1 MTLRSTIW
9 LFDTVTPTPR
19 SIVWLLAATA
29 PMAVATTLGA
39 QQTWNDERTH
49 ALVEHATE
57 RRANQL
63 ADTALVDYKA
73 TAHGYVTFLAQFGE
87 GFPEPPKI
95 VKADELG
102 LEVYWRAP
110 DLSKQR
116 IMGRRDTL
124 LLPTDINYHRDHL
137 GIVQNNFRNIIRIGE
152 GDEVQ
157 DVPHPL
163 SPSGLD
169 VYDFAIHDSLQ
180 IRLGSR
186 VLDVYEVRVRPKDD
200 RQPRTVGS
208 VYIDRESG
216 EVVRM
221 TFSFT
226 RAALIDKDLEDVSVV
241 LENGLIDGRFWL
253 PRRQEIEIRR
263 TGSWLDY
270 PARGIIRGRW
280 EICCY
285 EINKGI
291 PPSYFAGPEIVMAP
305 TAERAQNP
313 FPFTGHVLDSLP
325 PDVRAVTDE
334 DVKKVQEEARALVR
348 AQALARSRSFALSA
362 RHISDLARFN
372 RVEGLALGTGIL
384 QRLGGG
390 FAVAAAGRYGFSD
403 DELKGRAALEYR
415 TGMGSSLVLAAQREY
430 HDVSD
435 EQETSLVRNTI
446 AAQEFG
452 SDYTDTY
459 DARGISLSGSL
470 APFGWRPSFELAYE
484 EHAPLFVRAKPASG
498 AFEPTIPAEE
508 LREERVGVAL
518 DRGTSLTY
526 GGFELASH
534 VAVSGIRRVGQ
545 GAHAEAVR
553 PTIVLDLQRPF
564 GTNRLISHTF
574 AAGALS
580 GDSVA
585 VQHLVYLGGPTSGPG
600 YDFHEFVGRG
610 GVSQRLEYR
619 FLTPFVPIP
628 LGRFGRAPGSI
639 TLAPFATVV
648 WIDRSA
654 AFKEARQ
661 GWYPSLGLG
670 ALTVFDVLRLDVA
683 RGLRG
688 GRWTFSLDIGRDFW
702 SVL

>member
-1 MTLRSTIW
+1 MKSGAIIA
-9 LFDTVTPTPR
+9 F
-19 SIVWLLAATA
+19 LAI
-29 PMAVATTLGA
+29 AVAPSVLHA
-39 QQTWNDERTH
+39 QQTWNDDRTL
-49 ALVEHATE
+49 ALVRHAAE
-57 RRANQL
+57 RRASQL

-152 GDEVQ
+152 GDEVR

-163 SPSGLD
+163 SPAGLEA
-169 VYDFAIHDSLQ
+169 YDFAIRDSLQ
-180 IRLGSR
+180 IRLGPR
-186 VLDVYEVRVRPKDD
+186 VLDVYEVRLRPKDD
-200 RQPRTVGS
+200 RQPRAVGA
-208 VYIDRESG
+208 VYIDRETG

-221 TFSFT
+221 AFSFT

-241 LENGLIDGRFWL
+241 LENALIEGRFWL

-285 EINKGI
+285 EVNAGI
-291 PPSYFAGPEIVMAP
+291 PVSLFTGPEIVMAP
-305 TAERAQNP
+305 AADRAQRP
-313 FPFTGHVLDSLP
+313 FPFVGRVLDSLP

-334 DVKKVQEEARALVR
+334 DVRKVQEEARALVR
-348 AQALARSRSFALSA
+348 EQALARSRSLALSA

-372 RVEGLALGTGIL
+372 RVEGLALGSGLL
-384 QRLGGG
+384 QRVGAG
-390 FAVAAAGRYGFSD
+390 FAVAASGRYGFSD
-403 DELKGRAALEYR
+403 KQLKGRAALEYR
-415 TGMGSSLVLAAQREY
+415 TGAGSSLVLSGERDY
-430 HDVSD
+430 RDVSE

-459 DARGISLSGSL
+459 DVRALTLAASL
-470 APFGWRPSFELAYE
+470 ARFGWRPSLALAYE
-484 EHAPLFVRAKPASG
+484 WQVPVAVHASPANG
-498 AFEPTIPAEE
+498 RFEPTIPAQVLHET
-508 LREERVGVAL
+508 RVGLAL
-518 DRGTSLTY
+518 DRSTSLSF
-526 GGFELASH
+526 GGLEL
-534 VAVSGIRRVGQ
+534 
-545 GAHAEAVR
+545 GAHLGINAIHRESWAPQLRGEFVR
-553 PTIVLDLQRPF
+553 PSASVDVQKPF
-564 GTNRLISHTF
+564 GTSRLLLHTI
-574 AAGALS
+574 AAGIFS
-580 GDSVA
+580 NDTIPP
-585 VQHLVYLGGPTSGPG
+585 QHLVYLGGPTSGPG
-600 YDFHEFVGRG
+600 YEFHEFVGRG
-610 GVSQRLEYR
+610 GLSQRVEFR
-619 FLTPFVPIP
+619 FLAPFVPIP
-628 LGRFGRAPGSI
+628 LGRFGRAPGTI
-639 TLAPFATVV
+639 TLAPFATAV

-654 AFKEARQ
+654 SFRPARQ
-661 GWYPSLGLG
+661 GWYPAIGLG
-670 ALTVFDVLRLDVA
+670 ALTVFDVLRFDVA

>member
-1 MTLRSTIW
+1 MKLRLLSEFALNSMRLRSSLGILATII
-9 LFDTVTPTPR
+9 FTNV
-19 SIVWLLAATA
+19 
-29 PMAVATTLGA
+29 LGA
-39 QQTWNDERTH
+39 QQTWNDPRTRE
-49 ALVEHATE
+49 LVERATE
-57 RRANQL
+57 RRASQI
-63 ADTALVDYKA
+63 ADTALADYKA

-163 SPSGLD
+163 SAAGLE

-180 IRLGSR
+180 IRLGPR
-186 VLDVYEVRVRPKDD
+186 VLDVYEVKVRPKDD
-200 RQPRTVGS
+200 RQPRAVGA
-208 VYIDRESG
+208 VYIDRETG

-221 TFSFT
+221 AFSFT

-241 LENGLIDGRFWL
+241 LENALIEGRFWL

-285 EINKGI
+285 EVNKGI
-291 PPSYFAGPEIVMAP
+291 PASYFTGPEIVMAP
-305 TAERAQNP
+305 SGERALHP
-313 FPFTGHVLDSLP
+313 FPFVGHILDSLP

-334 DVKKVQEEARALVR
+334 DVRKVQEEARALVR
-348 AQALARSRSFALSA
+348 AQALARSRNFAFSA
-362 RHISDLARFN
+362 RHVSDIARFN
-372 RVEGLALGTGIL
+372 RVEGLALGSGFL
-384 QRLGGG
+384 QRVGAG
-390 FAVAAAGRYGFSD
+390 FAVAASGRYGFSD
-403 DELKGRAALEYR
+403 EQFKGRGALEYR
-415 TGMGSSLVLAAQREY
+415 TGAGSSLILAAERQYR
-430 HDVSD
+430 DVSD

-459 DARGISLSGSL
+459 DAQALSLSGSVARL
-470 APFGWRPSFELAYE
+470 GWRPSFELAYE
-484 EHAPLFVRAKPASG
+484 RHEPLAVHARPANGS
-498 AFEPTIPAEE
+498 FEPTIPALSLHESR
-508 LREERVGVAL
+508 LTVGL
-518 DRGTSLTY
+518 DRGATLTFAGY
-526 GGFELASH
+526 ELGAHLS
-534 VAVSGIRRVGQ
+534 VSAIRRASPVNSQPGDFL
-545 GAHAEAVR
+545 R
-553 PTIVLDLQRPF
+553 PSLVLDLQKPF
-564 GTNRLISHTF
+564 GSNRLLFHTI
-574 AAGALS
+574 AAGIFS
-580 GDSVA
+580 GDTLPA
-585 VQHLVYLGGPTSGPG
+585 QHLVYLGGPTSGPG

-610 GVSQRLEYR
+610 GVSQRIEYH
-619 FLTPFVPIP
+619 FLAPFFGIP
-628 LGRFGRAPGSI
+628 LGRFGRAPGTV
-639 TLAPFATVV
+639 TLAPFATTV
-648 WIDRSA
+648 WIDHSA
-654 AFKEARQ
+654 DFKPSRQ
-661 GWYPSLGLG
+661 GWYPAVGLG
-670 ALTVFDVLRLDVA
+670 ALTLFDVLRLDVA
-683 RGLRG
+683 RGLRN
-688 GRWTFSLDIGRDFW
+688 GRWTFSVDIGRDFW

>member
-1 MTLRSTIW
+1 MKLHA
-9 LFDTVTPTPR
+9 TV
-19 SIVWLLAATA
+19 SVLAAVVGA
-29 PMAVATTLGA
+29 ATLDA
-39 QQTWNDERTH
+39 QQAWNDPRTR
-49 ALVEHATE
+49 ALVERATE
-57 RRANQL
+57 RRASQI
-63 ADTALVDYKA
+63 ADTALADYKA

-163 SPSGLD
+163 SPAGLEA
-169 VYDFAIHDSLQ
+169 YDFAIHDSLQ
-180 IRLGSR
+180 IRLGDR

-200 RQPRTVGS
+200 RQPRAVGA
-208 VYIDRESG
+208 VYIDRETG

-221 TFSFT
+221 AFSFT

-241 LENGLIDGRFWL
+241 LENALIESRFWL

-285 EINKGI
+285 EVNKGI
-291 PPSYFAGPEIVMAP
+291 PASYFTGPEIVMAP
-305 TAERAQNP
+305 ASERAQHP
-313 FPFTGHVLDSLP
+313 FPFTGRVLDSLP

-334 DVKKVQEEARALVR
+334 DVQKVQEEARALVR
-348 AQALARSRSFALSA
+348 AHALARSRSFALSA
-362 RHISDLARFN
+362 RRISDFARFN
-372 RVEGLALGTGIL
+372 RVEGLALGTGFA
-384 QRLGGG
+384 QRLGSG
-390 FAVAAAGRYGFSD
+390 VAAAASGRYGFSD
-403 DELKGRAALEYR
+403 EEFKGRGALEYR
-415 TGMGSSLVLAAQREY
+415 TGAGSSLILAAERQYR
-430 HDVSD
+430 DVSD

-459 DARGISLSGSL
+459 DVRSLSLSGSL
-470 APFGWRPSFELAYE
+470 ARLGWRPSFELAWE
-484 EHAPLFVRAKPASG
+484 RHEALAVHAQPANG
-498 AFEPTIPAEE
+498 RFEPTIPAAL
-508 LREERVGVAL
+508 LRENRLTLAL
-518 DRGTSLTY
+518 DRSAKLTF
-526 GGFELASH
+526 GGYELAAH
-534 VAVSGIRRVGQ
+534 IAVSGIRREKWDGSL
-545 GAHAEAVR
+545 GGDFLR
-553 PTIVLDLQRPF
+553 PSLTLDLQKPVGSSRILF
-564 GTNRLISHTF
+564 HTT
-574 AAGALS
+574 ASGILS
-580 GDSVA
+580 NDPLPA
-585 VQHLVYLGGPTSGPG
+585 QHLVYLGGPTSGPG
-600 YDFHEFVGRG
+600 YGFHEFVGRG
-610 GVSQRLEYR
+610 GVSQRVEYR
-619 FLTPFVPIP
+619 FLAPFFPIP
-628 LGRFGRAPGSI
+628 LGRFGKAPGSI
-639 TLAPFATVV
+639 TLAPFANAV

-654 AFKEARQ
+654 PFKAARQ

-670 ALTVFDVLRLDVA
+670 ALTIFDVLRLDVA

-688 GRWTFSLDIGRDFW
+688 GRWTFSVDVGRDFW

>member
-1 MTLRSTIW
+1 MKYR
-9 LFDTVTPTPR
+9 
-19 SIVWLLAATA
+19 AALSFA
-29 PMAVATTLGA
+29 AILIAHPIAA
-39 QQTWNDERTH
+39 QTWNDPRTR
-49 ALVEHATE
+49 ALVERATE

-137 GIVQNNFRNIIRIGE
+137 GIVQNNFRNVIRIGE

-163 SPSGLD
+163 SPMGLQE
-169 VYDFAIHDSLQ
+169 YDYAIHDSLQ

-186 VLDVYEVRVRPKDD
+186 VLDVYEVRVRPRDD
-200 RQPRTVGS
+200 LKPRAVGA
-208 VYIDRESG
+208 VFIDRESG

-221 TFSFT
+221 AFSFT

-241 LENGLIDGRFWL
+241 LENALIEGRFWL

-285 EINKGI
+285 EVNTGI
-291 PPSYFAGPEIVMAP
+291 PTSFFAGPEIVLAP
-305 TAERAQNP
+305 PADRAQRP
-313 FPFTGHVLDSLP
+313 FPFTGGVLDSLP

-348 AQALARSRSFALSA
+348 AQALARSRTFAFSA
-362 RHISDLARFN
+362 RHVSDIARFN
-372 RVEGLALGTGIL
+372 RVEGLALGSGIL
-384 QRLGGG
+384 QRVGSG
-390 FAVAAAGRYGFSD
+390 FAIAASGRYGFSD
-403 DELKGRAALEYR
+403 RQPKGRGALEYR
-415 TGMGSSLVLAAQREY
+415 TGAGSSLILAAERQYR
-430 HDVSD
+430 DVSD
-435 EQETSLVRNTI
+435 DQELSLVRNSI

-459 DARGISLSGSL
+459 DVRGASL
-470 APFGWRPSFELAYE
+470 AWSLARFGWRPSLEAAYE
-484 EHAPLFVRAKPASG
+484 RHEPLFVHARPATG
-498 AFEPTIPAEE
+498 AFEPTIPALG
-508 LREERVGVAL
+508 LREVRAALGL
-518 DRGTSLTY
+518 DRPTSLVP
-526 GGFELASH
+526 GGFEL
-534 VAVSGIRRVGQ
+534 
-545 GAHAEAVR
+545 GAHFAVAGVRATR
-553 PTIVLDLQRPF
+553 PSAIETKFLRPSLVVDLEKPF
-564 GTNRLISHTF
+564 GTSRVLLRTI
-574 AAGALS
+574 AAGVL
-580 GDSVA
+580 GHDSIPA
-585 VQHLVYLGGPTSGPG
+585 QHLVFLGGPTSGPG
-600 YDFHEFVGRG
+600 YDFHEFIGRA
-610 GVSQRLEYR
+610 GVSQRLEWR
-619 FLTPFVPIP
+619 FLAPFIPIP
-628 LGRFGRAPGSI
+628 LGRYGKAPGAI
-639 TLAPFATVV
+639 TLAPFATAV

-654 AFKEARQ
+654 AFKAPRQ
-661 GWYPSLGLG
+661 GWYPAVGLG
-670 ALTVFDVLRLDVA
+670 ALTVFDLIRLDVA

-688 GRWTFSLDIGRDFW
+688 GRWTFSVDIGRDFW

>member
-1 MTLRSTIW
+1 MKLRTIIRV
-9 LFDTVTPTPR
+9 LVMF
-19 SIVWLLAATA
+19 AAA
-29 PMAVATTLGA
+29 SKLGA
-39 QQTWNDERTH
+39 QQTWNDPRTR
-49 ALVEHATE
+49 ALVERATE
-57 RRANQL
+57 RRAQQL
-63 ADTALVDYKA
+63 ADTGLVDYKA

-102 LEVYWRAP
+102 LEVYWHAP

-163 SPSGLD
+163 SPTGLE
-169 VYDFAIHDSLQ
+169 VYDFAIRDSLQ
-180 IRLGSR
+180 IRLGPR
-186 VLDVYEVRVRPKDD
+186 VLDVYEVLVRPRND
-200 RQPRTVGS
+200 RQPRAVGA
-208 VYIDRESG
+208 VYIDRETG

-221 TFSFT
+221 AFSFT

-241 LENGLIDGRFWL
+241 LENALIEGRFWL

-285 EINKGI
+285 EVNKGI
-291 PPSYFAGPEIVMAP
+291 PASYFTGPEIVMAP
-305 TAERAQNP
+305 PAERAQNP
-313 FPFTGHVLDSLP
+313 SPFTGRILDSLP

-362 RHISDLARFN
+362 RHISDIARFN
-372 RVEGLALGTGIL
+372 RAEGLALGTGFL
-384 QRLGGG
+384 QRLGAGLS
-390 FAVAAAGRYGFSD
+390 VAASGRYGFSD
-403 DELKGRAALEYR
+403 HELKGRGAFEYR
-415 TGMGSSLVLAAQREY
+415 TGPGSSLILAAERHY
-430 HDVSD
+430 SDVSD
-435 EQETSLVRNTI
+435 DQETSLVRNTI

-459 DARGISLSGSL
+459 DARTISLAASL
-470 APFGWRPSFELAYE
+470 ARPGWRPTLEIAYE
-484 EHAPLFVRAKPASG
+484 RHEPLLVHARPASG
-498 AFEPTIPAEE
+498 SFEPTIPALSLHETRAT
-508 LREERVGVAL
+508 LGL
-518 DRGTSLTY
+518 DRPTALTF
-526 GGFELASH
+526 GGYELGARLT
-534 VAVSGIRRVGQ
+534 VSGIQRENLAPSLRGQ
-545 GAHAEAVR
+545 YLRQALV
-553 PTIVLDLQRPF
+553 IDLARPF
-564 GTNRLISHTF
+564 GTSRLVLHTI
-574 AAGALS
+574 AAGVFS
-580 GDSVA
+580 GDTLPA
-585 VQHLVYLGGPTSGPG
+585 QHLVYLGGPTSGPG
-600 YDFHEFVGRG
+600 YEFHEFVGRA
-610 GVSQRLEYR
+610 GVSQRVEWR
-619 FLTPFVPIP
+619 FLTPFIPIP
-628 LGRFGRAPGSI
+628 LGRYGRVPGTI
-639 TLAPFATVV
+639 TLAPFATAV

-654 AFKEARQ
+654 AFKAARQ
-661 GWYPSLGLG
+661 GWYPAIGLG

-683 RGLRG
+683 RGLRD
-688 GRWTFSLDIGRDFW
+688 GRWTFSVDVGRDFW

>member
-1 MTLRSTIW
+1 MKSQATVLFLATII
-9 LFDTVTPTPR
+9 
-19 SIVWLLAATA
+19 SAS
-29 PMAVATTLGA
+29 TLGA
-39 QQTWNDERTH
+39 QQTWNDPRTRE
-49 ALVEHATE
+49 LVERATE
-57 RRANQL
+57 RRASQI
-63 ADTALVDYKA
+63 ADTALADYKA

-87 GFPEPPKI
+87 GFPDPPKI

-163 SPSGLD
+163 SATGLE

-180 IRLGSR
+180 IRLGPR
-186 VLDVYEVRVRPKDD
+186 VLDVYEVKVRPKDD
-200 RQPRTVGS
+200 RQPRAVGA
-208 VYIDRESG
+208 VYIDRETG

-221 TFSFT
+221 AFSFT

-241 LENGLIDGRFWL
+241 LENALIEGRFWL

-285 EINKGI
+285 EVNKGI
-291 PPSYFAGPEIVMAP
+291 PASYFAGPEIVMAP
-305 TAERAQNP
+305 PAERAQNP
-313 FPFTGHVLDSLP
+313 FPFVGHILDSLP
-325 PDVRAVTDE
+325 PDVRAVTDA
-334 DVKKVQEEARALVR
+334 DVQKVQEEARSLVR
-348 AQALARSRSFALSA
+348 AQALARSRNFAFSA
-362 RHISDLARFN
+362 RHVSDIARFN
-372 RVEGLALGTGIL
+372 RVEGLALGSGFL
-384 QRLGGG
+384 QRVGAG

-403 DELKGRAALEYR
+403 DQFKGRGALEYR
-415 TGMGSSLVLAAQREY
+415 TGAGSSLILAGERQYR
-430 HDVSD
+430 DVSD

-459 DARGISLSGSL
+459 DVRDVSLSGSL
-470 APFGWRPSFELAYE
+470 ARLGWRPSFELAYE
-484 EHAPLFVRAKPASG
+484 RHEPLVVHARPANGS
-498 AFEPTIPAEE
+498 FEPTIPALSLHESR
-508 LREERVGVAL
+508 LTLAL
-518 DRGTSLTY
+518 DRPASLTL
-526 GGFELASH
+526 GGYELGAH
-534 VAVSGIRRVGQ
+534 LAVSAIRRASPANSQPGDFL
-545 GAHAEAVR
+545 R
-553 PTIVLDLQRPF
+553 PSLMLDLQKPF
-564 GTNRLISHTF
+564 GSSRLLFHTF
-574 AAGALS
+574 AAGVFS
-580 GDSVA
+580 GDTLA
-585 VQHLVYLGGPTSGPG
+585 AQHLVFLGGPTSGPG

-610 GVSQRLEYR
+610 GVSQRIEYR
-619 FLTPFVPIP
+619 FLAPFFGIP
-628 LGRFGRAPGSI
+628 LGRFGRAPGTI

-654 AFKEARQ
+654 DFKPSRQ
-661 GWYPSLGLG
+661 GWYPSVGLG

-683 RGLRG
+683 RGLRV
-688 GRWTFSLDIGRDFW
+688 GRWTFSVDIGRDFW

>member
-1 MTLRSTIW
+1 MKLRLLSEFALNSMRLRSSLGILATII
-9 LFDTVTPTPR
+9 FTNV
-19 SIVWLLAATA
+19 
-29 PMAVATTLGA
+29 LGA
-39 QQTWNDERTH
+39 QQTWNDPRTRE
-49 ALVEHATE
+49 LVERATE
-57 RRANQL
+57 RRASQI
-63 ADTALVDYKA
+63 ADTALADYKA

-163 SPSGLD
+163 SATGLE

-180 IRLGSR
+180 IRLGPR
-186 VLDVYEVRVRPKDD
+186 VLDVYEVKVRPKDD
-200 RQPRTVGS
+200 RQPRAVGA
-208 VYIDRESG
+208 VYIDRETG

-221 TFSFT
+221 AFSFT

-241 LENGLIDGRFWL
+241 LENALIEGRFWL

-285 EINKGI
+285 EVNKGI
-291 PPSYFAGPEIVMAP
+291 PASYFTGPEIVMAP
-305 TAERAQNP
+305 SGERALHP
-313 FPFTGHVLDSLP
+313 FPFVGHILDSLP
-325 PDVRAVTDE
+325 PDVRAVTDD

-348 AQALARSRSFALSA
+348 TQALARSRSFAFSA
-362 RHISDLARFN
+362 RHVSDIARFN
-372 RVEGLALGTGIL
+372 RVEGLGLGSGFL
-384 QRLGGG
+384 QRVGAG
-390 FAVAAAGRYGFSD
+390 FAVAASGRYGFSD
-403 DELKGRAALEYR
+403 EQFKGRGALEYR
-415 TGMGSSLVLAAQREY
+415 TGAGSSLILAAERQYR
-430 HDVSD
+430 DVSE

-459 DARGISLSGSL
+459 DAQALSLSGSV
-470 APFGWRPSFELAYE
+470 ARFGWRPSFELAYE
-484 EHAPLFVRAKPASG
+484 RHEPLAVHAQPANGS
-498 AFEPTIPAEE
+498 FEPTIPALSLHESR
-508 LREERVGVAL
+508 LTVGL
-518 DRGTSLTY
+518 DRGATLTFAGY
-526 GGFELASH
+526 ELGAHLS
-534 VAVSGIRRVGQ
+534 VSAIRRASPVNSQPGDFL
-545 GAHAEAVR
+545 R
-553 PTIVLDLQRPF
+553 PSLVLDLQKPF
-564 GTNRLISHTF
+564 GSNRLLFHTI
-574 AAGALS
+574 AAGVFT
-580 GDSVA
+580 GDTLPA
-585 VQHLVYLGGPTSGPG
+585 QHLVYLGGPTSGPG

-610 GVSQRLEYR
+610 GVSQRIEYR
-619 FLTPFVPIP
+619 FLAPFFGIP
-628 LGRFGRAPGSI
+628 LGRFGRAPGTI
-639 TLAPFATVV
+639 TLAPFATTV
-648 WIDRSA
+648 WIDRA
-654 AFKEARQ
+654 ADFKPSRQ
-661 GWYPSLGLG
+661 GWYPGVGLG
-670 ALTVFDVLRLDVA
+670 ALTLFDVLRLDVA
-683 RGLRG
+683 RGLRN
-688 GRWTFSLDIGRDFW
+688 GRWTFSVDIGRDFW

>member
-1 MTLRSTIW
+1 MKSQTTVLFLATIIYA
-9 LFDTVTPTPR
+9 TP
-19 SIVWLLAATA
+19 
-29 PMAVATTLGA
+29 LGA
-39 QQTWNDERTH
+39 QQTWNDSRTRE
-49 ALVEHATE
+49 LVQRATE
-57 RRANQL
+57 RRASQI
-63 ADTALVDYKA
+63 ADTALADYKA

-163 SPSGLD
+163 SATGLE

-180 IRLGSR
+180 IRLGPR
-186 VLDVYEVRVRPKDD
+186 VLDVYEVKVRPKDD
-200 RQPRTVGS
+200 RQPRAVGA
-208 VYIDRESG
+208 VYIDRETG

-221 TFSFT
+221 AFSFT

-241 LENGLIDGRFWL
+241 LENALIEGRFWL

-285 EINKGI
+285 EVNKGI
-291 PPSYFAGPEIVMAP
+291 PASYFAGPEIVMAP
-305 TAERAQNP
+305 PAERAQNP
-313 FPFTGHVLDSLP
+313 FPFTGHILDSLP

-334 DVKKVQEEARALVR
+334 DVQKVQEEARSLVR
-348 AQALARSRSFALSA
+348 AQALARSRNFAFSA
-362 RHISDLARFN
+362 RHVSDIARFN
-372 RVEGLALGTGIL
+372 RVEGLALGSGFL
-384 QRLGGG
+384 QRVGAGW
-390 FAVAAAGRYGFSD
+390 AVAASGRYGFSD
-403 DELKGRAALEYR
+403 AEFKGRGALEYR
-415 TGMGSSLVLAAQREY
+415 TGAGSSLTFAAERQYR
-430 HDVSD
+430 DVSD
-435 EQETSLVRNTI
+435 EQETSMVRNTI

-459 DARGISLSGSL
+459 EARSISLAAAL
-470 APFGWRPSFELAYE
+470 ARTGWRPSLELAYE
-484 EHAPLFVRAKPASG
+484 HHEPLLVHARPASG
-498 AFEPTIPAEE
+498 TFEPTIPALPFHEG
-508 LREERVGVAL
+508 RVTLAL
-518 DRGTSLTY
+518 DRPTSLTF
-526 GGFELASH
+526 GGYEL
-534 VAVSGIRRVGQ
+534 
-545 GAHAEAVR
+545 GAHLTISTIHRLSGVNTPVGDFLR
-553 PTIVLDLQRPF
+553 PSLVLDLQKPF
-564 GTNRLISHTF
+564 GSSRLLLHTI
-574 AAGALS
+574 AAGVFT
-580 GDSVA
+580 GDTLPA
-585 VQHLVYLGGPTSGPG
+585 QHLVYLGGPTSGPG

-610 GVSQRLEYR
+610 GVSQRIEYR
-619 FLTPFVPIP
+619 FLAPFFGIP
-628 LGRFGRAPGSI
+628 LGRFGRAPGTI
-639 TLAPFATVV
+639 TLAPFATAV

-654 AFKEARQ
+654 DFKSPRQ
-661 GWYPSLGLG
+661 GWFPSVGLG

-683 RGLRG
+683 RGLRN
-688 GRWTFSLDIGRDFW
+688 GRWTFSVDIGRDFW

>member
-1 MTLRSTIW
+1 MKPGAIVIFAVLLVSRTLH
-9 LFDTVTPTPR
+9 
-19 SIVWLLAATA
+19 
-29 PMAVATTLGA
+29 A
-39 QQTWNDERTH
+39 QQPWNDDRTR
-49 ALVEHATE
+49 ALVERATE
-57 RRANQL
+57 RRASQL
-63 ADTALVDYKA
+63 ADTALVDYMA

-116 IMGRRDTL
+116 IIGRRDTL

-152 GDEVQ
+152 GDEVR

-163 SPSGLD
+163 SPAGLEA
-169 VYDFAIHDSLQ
+169 YDFAIRDSLQ
-180 IRLGSR
+180 IRLGPR

-200 RQPRTVGS
+200 QQPRAVGA
-208 VYIDRESG
+208 VYIDRETG

-221 TFSFT
+221 AFSFT

-241 LENGLIDGRFWL
+241 LENALIEARFWL

-285 EINKGI
+285 QVNKGI
-291 PPSYFAGPEIVMAP
+291 PASYFTGPEIVMAP
-305 TAERAQNP
+305 ASERAQKPSP
-313 FPFTGHVLDSLP
+313 FSGQILDSLP

-334 DVKKVQEEARALVR
+334 DVRKVQEEARALVR
-348 AQALARSRSFALSA
+348 EQALARARSLSISA

-384 QRLGGG
+384 QRVGAG
-390 FAVAAAGRYGFSD
+390 FAVVASGRYGFSD
-403 DELKGRAALEYR
+403 KQPKGRGAIEYR
-415 TGMGSSLVLAAQREY
+415 TGAGSSLILAAERDY
-430 HDVSD
+430 RDVSD
-435 EQETSLVRNTI
+435 EQETSMVRNTI

-459 DARGISLSGSL
+459 DVRALSLNGSL
-470 APFGWRPSFELAYE
+470 ARFGWRPSFRLAYE
-484 EHAPLFVRAKPASG
+484 RHDPLAVNARPANG
-498 AFEPTIPAEE
+498 AFQPTIPATP
-508 LREERVGVAL
+508 LRETTLGFAL
-518 DRGTSLTY
+518 DRPTSLSFD
-526 GGFELASH
+526 GFEL
-534 VAVSGIRRVGQ
+534 
-545 GAHAEAVR
+545 GAHLGLTGIHRRSSGPAPLGQFVR
-553 PTIVLDLQRPF
+553 PSFSLDLQRPF
-564 GTNRLISHTF
+564 GSSRLVLHTV
-574 AAGALS
+574 AAAIFGA
-580 GDSVA
+580 DTVPA
-585 VQHLVYLGGPTSGPG
+585 QHLVYFGGPTTGPG
-600 YDFHEFVGRG
+600 YEFHEFVGRG
-610 GVSQRLEYR
+610 GLSQRLEYR
-619 FLTPFVPIP
+619 FLAPFVPIP
-628 LGRFGRAPGSI
+628 LGRFGRAPGTI
-639 TLAPFATVV
+639 TLAPFATAV

-654 AFKEARQ
+654 PFKSARQ
-661 GWYPSLGLG
+661 GWYPAIGLG

-688 GRWTFSLDIGRDFW
+688 GRWTFSVDIGRDFW

>member
-1 MTLRSTIW
+1 MRY
-9 LFDTVTPTPR
+9 P
-19 SIVWLLAATA
+19 AALSF
-29 PMAVATTLGA
+29 AVVLIAHPVPA
-39 QQTWNDERTH
+39 QTWNDPRTS
-49 ALVEHATE
+49 ALVGRATE

-137 GIVQNNFRNIIRIGE
+137 GIVQNNFRNVIRIGE

-163 SPSGLD
+163 SPVGLQE
-169 VYDFAIHDSLQ
+169 YDYAIHDSLQ

-200 RQPRTVGS
+200 RKPRAVGA
-208 VYIDRESG
+208 VFIDRESG

-221 TFSFT
+221 AFSFT
-226 RAALIDKDLEDVSVV
+226 RAALIDKELEDVSVV
-241 LENGLIDGRFWL
+241 LENALIEGRFWL

-285 EINKGI
+285 EVNTGV
-291 PPSYFAGPEIVMAP
+291 PTSFFAGPEIVLAP
-305 TAERAQNP
+305 PMERAQRP
-313 FPFTGHVLDSLP
+313 FPFTGGVLDSLP

-348 AQALARSRSFALSA
+348 AQALARSRSFAFSA
-362 RHISDLARFN
+362 RHVSDIVRFN
-372 RVEGLALGTGIL
+372 RVEGLALGSGIL
-384 QRLGGG
+384 QRVGAG
-390 FAVAAAGRYGFSD
+390 FAVAASGRYGFSD
-403 DELKGRAALEYR
+403 RELKGRGAIEYR
-415 TGMGSSLVLAAQREY
+415 TGAGSLLILAAERQYR
-430 HDVSD
+430 DVSD
-435 EQETSLVRNTI
+435 DQEISLVRNSI

-459 DARGISLSGSL
+459 DARGVSLEWSL
-470 APFGWRPSFELAYE
+470 ARFGWRPSLEAAYE
-484 EHAPLFVRAKPASG
+484 QQGPLVVHARPATG
-498 AFEPTIPAEE
+498 TFQPTIPALE
-508 LREERVGVAL
+508 LREARATIGMDKPTAL
-518 DRGTSLTY
+518 AF
-526 GGFELASH
+526 GGFEL
-534 VAVSGIRRVGQ
+534 
-545 GAHAEAVR
+545 GAHFALTGVR
-553 PTIVLDLQRPF
+553 VYRPSTLDSKLLRPSLVLDLENPC
-564 GTNRLISHTF
+564 GTSRLLLHTI
-574 AAGALS
+574 AAGVLS
-580 GDSVA
+580 HDSIPT
-585 VQHLVYLGGPTSGPG
+585 QHFVFLGGPTSGPG
-600 YDFHEFVGRG
+600 YDFHEFVGRA
-610 GVSQRLEYR
+610 GVSQRLEFR
-619 FLTPFVPIP
+619 FLAPFIPIQ
-628 LGRFGRAPGSI
+628 LGRYGKAPGTI
-639 TLAPFATVV
+639 TLAPFATAV
-648 WIDRSA
+648 WVDRSA
-654 AFKEARQ
+654 PLKAARQ
-661 GWYPSLGLG
+661 GWYPALGLG
-670 ALTVFDVLRLDVA
+670 ALTVFDVIRLDVG

-688 GRWTFSLDIGRDFW
+688 GRWTFSVDIGRDFW

>member
-1 MTLRSTIW
+1 MKLRTAVPVVVMLI
-9 LFDTVTPTPR
+9 
-19 SIVWLLAATA
+19 AASRI
-29 PMAVATTLGA
+29 GA
-39 QQTWNDERTH
+39 AQTWNDPRTR
-49 ALVEHATE
+49 ALVERAAE
-57 RRANQL
+57 RRTNQL

-163 SPSGLD
+163 SPVGLQE
-169 VYDFAIHDSLQ
+169 YDYAIHDSLQ
-180 IRLGSR
+180 IRLGTR
-186 VLDVYEVRVRPKDD
+186 VLDVYEVRVRPRDD
-200 RQPRTVGS
+200 RQPRAVGA
-208 VYIDRESG
+208 VFIDRESG

-221 TFSFT
+221 AFSFT

-241 LENGLIDGRFWL
+241 LENALIEGRFWL

-285 EINKGI
+285 QVNTGI
-291 PPSYFAGPEIVMAP
+291 PTSFFAGPEIVLATP
-305 TAERAQNP
+305 ADRALRP
-313 FPFTGHVLDSLP
+313 FPFTGGVLDSLP

-348 AQALARSRSFALSA
+348 GQALARSRTFAFSA
-362 RHISDLARFN
+362 RHVSDIVRFN
-372 RVEGLALGTGIL
+372 RVEGLALGSGIL
-384 QRLGGG
+384 QRVGGG
-390 FAVAAAGRYGFSD
+390 LAVALSGRYGFSD
-403 DELKGRAALEYR
+403 QQLKGRGALEYR
-415 TGMGSSLVLAAQREY
+415 TGAGSSLILAAERQYR
-430 HDVSD
+430 DVSD
-435 EQETSLVRNTI
+435 DQEISLVRNSI

-459 DARGISLSGSL
+459 DARGVSL
-470 APFGWRPSFELAYE
+470 AWSLARFGWRPSLEAAYE
-484 EHAPLFVRAKPASG
+484 RHETLFVHARPATG
-498 AFEPTIPAEE
+498 AFEPTIPAVA
-508 LREERVGVAL
+508 LREFRATVGIDKPTALSVA
-518 DRGTSLTY
+518 
-526 GGFELASH
+526 GFELGARFALTG
-534 VAVSGIRRVGQ
+534 VRVI
-545 GAHAEAVR
+545 R
-553 PTIVLDLQRPF
+553 PTAIEARLLRPSLVVDLEKPIGSSRILF
-564 GTNRLISHTF
+564 HTIAAAVVSH
-574 AAGALS
+574 
-580 GDSVA
+580 DSIPA
-585 VQHLVYLGGPTSGPG
+585 QHLVFLGGPTSGPG
-600 YDFHEFVGRG
+600 YDFHEFVGRAA
-610 GVSQRLEYR
+610 VSQRLEWR
-619 FLTPFVPIP
+619 FLAPFVPIP
-628 LGRFGRAPGSI
+628 LGRYGKAPGTI
-639 TLAPFATVV
+639 TLAPFATAV

-654 AFKEARQ
+654 SFKATRQ
-661 GWYPSLGLG
+661 GWYPALGLG
-670 ALTVFDVLRLDVA
+670 ALTVFDVIRFDVA
-683 RGLRG
+683 RGLRD
-688 GRWTFSLDIGRDFW
+688 GRWTFSVDIGRDFW